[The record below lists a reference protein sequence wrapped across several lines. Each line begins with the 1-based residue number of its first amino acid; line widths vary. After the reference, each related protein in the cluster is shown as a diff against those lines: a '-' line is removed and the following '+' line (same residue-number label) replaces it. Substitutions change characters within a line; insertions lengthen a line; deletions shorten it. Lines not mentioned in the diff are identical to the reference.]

1 MSRIDVIGSPP
12 RGAPEGPPARRRRP
26 HRLTHQAWAL
36 ASSRFIRN
44 DVPPILDALEGCRRV
59 LDVGGG
65 TGVVARRIAER
76 FGACTTVEPD
86 AESASAM
93 DEQRREGVGIR
104 ALRGRAESLPLGE
117 GSFDGVV
124 ATWVLHYVDDVVGA
138 VQEMIRVCDKR
149 DPGSRVLI
157 VQGAPDNE
165 MIGLLSRACCA
176 VAGDE
181 ADDHEALLATAA
193 EVLSGHGFR
202 NIDTAR
208 VNVELRCDEADLE
221 ERIARAA
228 EVLQRFWYD
237 RHPAAELMKS
247 RLSDELRAHF
257 TRKPGSIGNDGVLLV
272 ARR

>member
-1 MSRIDVIGSPP
+1 MSWFDVKCYSPC
-12 RGAPEGPPARRRRP
+12 GAPERMPARRRRP

-36 ASSRFIRN
+36 ASSRFVRN
-44 DVPPILDALEGCRRV
+44 DIPPILDALDGCRRI

-65 TGVVARRIAER
+65 TGAVVRRIAER
-76 FGACTTVEPD
+76 FGGCITVEPD
-86 AESASAM
+86 AANVSAM
-93 DEQRREGVGIR
+93 DEERREDGRIR
-104 ALRGRAESLPLGE
+104 VLHGRAESLPLE
-117 GSFDGVV
+117 EDTFDGVV
-124 ATWVLHYVDDVVGA
+124 SAWVLHYVDDVVGA

-149 DPGSRVLI
+149 DPGSRIVI

-165 MIGLLSRACCA
+165 MVGLLNSNCCA

-181 ADDHEALLATAA
+181 AEHHGHLLATAA
-193 EVLSGHGFR
+193 DVLWSHGFK
-202 NIDTAR
+202 NVDMVR

-237 RHPAAELMKS
+237 RHPAAEIMKM
-247 RLSDELRAHF
+247 RLSADLRARF
-257 TRKPGSIGNDGVLLV
+257 TRTPTSIGDDGIMMV